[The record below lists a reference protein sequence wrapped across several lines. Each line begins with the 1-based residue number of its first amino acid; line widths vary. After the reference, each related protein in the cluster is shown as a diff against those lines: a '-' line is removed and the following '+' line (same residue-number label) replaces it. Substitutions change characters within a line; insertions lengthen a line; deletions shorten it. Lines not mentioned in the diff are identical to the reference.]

1 MGLTTSL
8 FTLFNA
14 LLLFTSVGRF
24 TKGNAYLAFTFLTLA
39 ILGLSSPEVL
49 SQLKPQLG
57 IFIFP
62 SLLPLNFLIGP
73 FIYFYFRF
81 SVKNILFDFSRDYK
95 HIILFVL
102 FLLNLVPFYLYSI
115 PMKISLYELYLED
128 IFSPFKIKL
137 LVTGL
142 SSYYLVG
149 EVHMLFYLVL
159 CFVYLLKN
167 KERLVSKL
175 QEAGYRTITNW
186 LTFLY
191 VILTLLFFMNVVIGV
206 RSFYL
211 GTNPESYYFFTVSVI
226 LFILNVR
233 LYQYPTIL
241 YGIKFK
247 TNENQNKNSL
257 INKKQKQIEFEAGFS
272 NRYTLLLSELK
283 ESKEF
288 LDPNFS
294 INTLANSLE
303 TSPTKVKKYLEIA
316 LQSNFSQVKNELR
329 IQHFLDSVQPSD
341 LEKYNLN
348 GLIKQYGF
356 TNTSH
361 FRETFAKHGPEEYD
375 SFVSKM
381 KKNG

>member
-14 LLLFTSVGRF
+14 LLLFSSYGRF
-24 TKGNAYLAFTFLTLA
+24 TRGNAFLAFVFFILA

-49 SQLKPQLG
+49 IILKPHFG
-57 IFIFP
+57 VFIFP

-73 FIYFYFRF
+73 SLYFYFRF
-81 SVKNILFDFSRDYK
+81 SVRNAPFNFSRDYK
-95 HIILFVL
+95 HIIPFVL
-102 FLLNLVPFYLYSI
+102 FLINLVPFYLYTI
-115 PMKISLYELYLED
+115 PEKISLYELYLED

-137 LVTGL
+137 LFIGL
-142 SSYYLVG
+142 SSYYLLG

-159 CFVYLLKN
+159 CFVYLLQN
-167 KERLVSKL
+167 KERLFSKL

-191 VILTLLFFMNVVIGV
+191 VILSLLFFMNIVIGV

-211 GTNPESYYFFTVSVI
+211 GKNPESYYFFTVSFI

-247 TNENQNKNSL
+247 TNEGQNKNSL
-257 INKKQKQIEFEAGFS
+257 INKKQKQVEFEEDFKE
-272 NRYTLLLSELK
+272 RFTLLLTELRK
-283 ESKEF
+283 SK
-288 LDPNFS
+288 DCIAPDFS
-294 INTLANSLE
+294 IQKLANSLH
-303 TSPTKVKKYLEIA
+303 TSPYKIKKYLEIEQ
-316 LQSNFSQVKNELR
+316 QSNFSEVKNKLR
-329 IQHFLDSVQPSD
+329 IECFLDLVIPSD
-341 LEKYNLN
+341 LEMYNLT

-361 FRETFAKHGPEEYD
+361 FRELFNRYAPEDFDTFLA
-375 SFVSKM
+375 KM
-381 KKNG
+381 KNNG